1 MKNVRPLFFASAG
14 NTRQWFV
21 LFGAILVLA
30 VLLFG
35 SQGNERSR
43 SSKEVPGGDVVVD
56 AAVVEIIFGH
66 GGARRAF
73 RGPVVEGMT
82 VADALRQSG
91 KAGDFP
97 VSFDEAGMPIVI
109 DGVSGS
115 WSIARNGES
124 FDASLTET
132 PIVPGDEIVFTP
144 KGT

>member
-1 MKNVRPLFFASAG
+1 MKNVRLLFFVSPG

-21 LFGAILVLA
+21 LFGAILLLA
-30 VLLFG
+30 VILFG
-35 SQGNERSR
+35 SRGGEKSR
-43 SSKEVPGGDVVVD
+43 SSQEVPGSDASVD
-56 AAVVEIIFGH
+56 AAVVEIIFGR

-97 VSFDEAGMPIVI
+97 VSFDAAGMPIVI

-124 FDASLTET
+124 FDAPLTET
-132 PIVPGDEIVFTP
+132 PIVPGDEILFTP